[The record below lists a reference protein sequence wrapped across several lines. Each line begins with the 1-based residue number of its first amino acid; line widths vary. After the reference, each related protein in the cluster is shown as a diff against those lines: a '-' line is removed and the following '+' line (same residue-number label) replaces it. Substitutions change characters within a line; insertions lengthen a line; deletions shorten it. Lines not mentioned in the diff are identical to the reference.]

1 MSEASSTTD
10 GVSDAAPADAPSVG
24 PVRFGTFA
32 GVYRPVVLTILGA
45 LLYLR
50 EGWLVGNAG
59 LGGALLVIAAAYTI
73 TGTTALS
80 VSSIATN
87 LRMRAGGAFAIISAA
102 LGLEA
107 GGAIGVPLYL
117 AQSIGAVMYLYA
129 FTEGW
134 KYYFPQHY
142 AGVVVFVAFLFV
154 GAVTLASA
162 AMAARAQ
169 AVMLGVVAAAI
180 LSAFGGWSSA
190 PELQVPAVIGRFPQ
204 ASLLECFAIFFPA
217 ATGIMVGVGM
227 SGSLEKP
234 SRSIP
239 RGTMLAWGTT
249 LVVYTVAAVW
259 YGTVVPQQE
268 LLTNKLAMADHALF
282 GSVVMLGLLSS
293 TLMAA
298 LSSLVAA
305 PRLLQA
311 MASHDI
317 VPFSARL
324 AKVTERGEPRNATLF
339 TLALCGIGLT
349 AGSLDAIA
357 PILTSF
363 FVMTFL
369 AINVVVALEQSLGM
383 VSWRPRF
390 RIPTVVPVVG
400 ALACVTGLV
409 LSSPA
414 GGLPEITFVAGIYLY
429 LTRRRNID
437 TPWVTV
443 QSGIARSLA
452 AWAALK
458 AAQAGKSERDWK
470 PDLLAPVATPEE
482 AALVASTAWAITR
495 FRGSTKMV
503 ATKDDPALHA
513 RLRELVHWLR
523 EQDAFAS
530 WHPMPEER
538 PGQAARLSINAMAG
552 TFFAPNLLL
561 LSADH
566 MEKHLST
573 EAIQEVIDHA
583 RHWRVGVVL
592 TFGTEPLPDPVRNV
606 AVWLSDRHPDWTL
619 DLHVANLDLPVLLAY
634 LLTLPAEGQVRLCT
648 VVRNAE
654 TEDLARGFLADLIEL
669 GRLPRTEARVASGP
683 FFDAIDRSEPADLHI
698 LGLPDQIDLARL
710 REIHEH
716 LGGPC
721 WYVQD
726 SGQESALA

>member
-1 MSEASSTTD
+1 MATESAPEAT
-10 GVSDAAPADAPSVG
+10 AEAPIDE

-59 LGGALLVIAAAYTI
+59 LGGALLVILAAYTI

-134 KYYFPQHY
+134 AYYFPQQP
-142 AGVVVFVAFLFV
+142 AGLVVTFAFLLV
-154 GAVTLASA
+154 GGVTLASA
-162 AMAARAQ
+162 ALAARAQ
-169 AVMLGVVAAAI
+169 AVMLAVVAAAVV
-180 LSAFGGWSSA
+180 SAFGGWYGA
-190 PELQVPAVIGRFPQ
+190 DIQAPAVIGRFPQ

-239 RGTMLAWGTT
+239 TGTMAAWGTT
-249 LVVYTVAAVW
+249 LAVYTLGAIW
-259 YGTVVPQQE
+259 YATVVPRQE
-268 LLTNKLAMADHALF
+268 LLTNKLAMADHALM
-282 GSVVMLGLLSS
+282 GSLVMLGLLSS

-311 MASHDI
+311 MASHGV

-324 AKVTERGEPRNATLF
+324 EQTTETGEPRNATLA
-339 TLALCGIGLT
+339 TLALCAVGLT

-363 FVMTFL
+363 FIMTYL
-369 AINVVVALEQSLGM
+369 AVNVVVALEQSLGM

-390 RIPTVVPVVG
+390 RIPTAVPVAG
-400 ALACVTGLV
+400 AVACIVGLV

-414 GGLPEITFVAGIYLY
+414 GGLPEVVFVAGIYLY
-429 LTRRRNID
+429 LNRRKKVD

-443 QSGIARSLA
+443 QSGIARTLA
-452 AWAALK
+452 SWAALK

-470 PDLLAPVATPEE
+470 PDLLVPVGTPSDARV
-482 AALVASTAWAITR
+482 AADHAWAITR

-503 ATKDDPALHA
+503 ASHDDPSLHVQ
-513 RLRELVHWLR
+513 LQEFVGWLR
-523 EQDAFAS
+523 EQGAFAS
-530 WHPMPEER
+530 WHNMPEEN

-561 LSADH
+561 LSAEQLERELDP
-566 MEKHLST
+566 EG
-573 EAIQEVIDHA
+573 IQRIIDHA
-583 RHWRVGVVL
+583 RHWGVGVVL
-592 TFGTEPLPDPVRNV
+592 TFGTDPLPDPIRSV

-619 DLHVANLDLPVLLAY
+619 ELHVANLDLPVLLAY
-634 LLTLPAEGQVRLCT
+634 LLTLPDEGEVRLAT
-648 VVRNAE
+648 VVRDPD
-654 TEDLARGFLADLIEL
+654 TEALAMGFLEDVIEL
-669 GRLPRTEARVASGP
+669 GRLPRTTARVASGP
-683 FFDAIDRSEPADLHI
+683 FFDALERSEPADVHL
-698 LGLPDQIDLARL
+698 LGLPETVDVPRL
-710 REIHEH
+710 REIYEK
-716 LGGPC
+716 LGSPC
-721 WYVQD
+721 WFVQD

>member
-1 MSEASSTTD
+1 MST
-10 GVSDAAPADAPSVG
+10 DAAPGEPSALTKDASITQVQ
-24 PVRFGTFA
+24 FGTFA

-59 LGGALLVIAAAYTI
+59 LGGALLVIGGAFLI

-134 KYYFPQHY
+134 AYYFPAQP
-142 AGVVVFVAFLFV
+142 AGLVVSAAFALV
-154 GAVTLASA
+154 GGVTLASTA
-162 AMAARAQ
+162 LASRAQ
-169 AVMLGVVAAAI
+169 AVMLLVVAAAV
-180 LSAFGGWSSA
+180 LSAFGGWSGA
-190 PELQVPAVIGRFPQ
+190 ELQVPAVVGRFPQ

-239 RGTMLAWGTT
+239 TGTMLAWGTT
-249 LVVYTVAAVW
+249 LAVYVLGAIW
-259 YGTVVPQQE
+259 YATVVPRQE
-268 LLTNKLAMADHALF
+268 LLTNKLAMVDHAMF
-282 GSVVMLGLLSS
+282 GTMVMMGLLSS

-311 MASHDI
+311 MASHGV
-317 VPFSARL
+317 VPLSTQL
-324 AKVTERGEPRNATLF
+324 VKITPSGEPRNATLA
-339 TLALCGIGLT
+339 TLALCAVGLT

-363 FVMTFL
+363 FIMTYL
-369 AINVVVALEQSLGM
+369 AVNVVVALEQSLGM

-390 RIPTVVPVVG
+390 HIPTAVPVVG
-400 ALACVTGLV
+400 AVACIAGLV

-414 GGLPEITFVAGIYLY
+414 GGLPEVVFVGGIYLY
-429 LTRRRNID
+429 LSRRKKVD

-443 QSGIARSLA
+443 QSGIARTLA

-458 AAQAGKSERDWK
+458 ASQSGKSERDWK
-470 PDLLAPVATPEE
+470 PDLLVPVASAD
-482 AALVASTAWAITR
+482 AAAHAIATAWAITR
-495 FRGSTKMV
+495 YRGSTKLI
-503 ATKDDPALHA
+503 ATHDSQPLHD
-513 RLRELVHWLR
+513 RLEELVTWMR
-523 EQDAFAS
+523 AQGAFAS
-530 WHPMPEER
+530 WHPIPEER
-538 PGQAARLSINAMAG
+538 PGQSAQLSINAMSG
-552 TFFAPNLLL
+552 TFFAPNLLV
-561 LSADH
+561 LSADYLA
-566 MEKHLST
+566 EELG
-573 EAIQEVIDHA
+573 ADGLQEVIDHA
-583 RHWRVGVVL
+583 RRWEVGVVL
-592 TFGTEPLPDPVRNV
+592 TFGSEPLPDAIRSV
-606 AVWLSDRHPDWTL
+606 AVWLSDRHPDWSL
-619 DLHVANLDLPVLLAY
+619 SLHVANLDLPVLLAY
-634 LLTLPAEGQVRLCT
+634 LLTVPDKGNVRLAT
-648 VVRNAE
+648 VVRDPT
-654 TEDLARGFLADLIEL
+654 TEDAAQQFLDDVIEL
-669 GRLPRTEARVASGP
+669 GRLPRTEARVTSGP
-683 FFDAIDRSEPADLHI
+683 FLEAVGRSEPAELH
-698 LGLPDQIDLARL
+698 LFGLPDQVDLERL
-710 REIHEH
+710 RSIHEH

-721 WYVQD
+721 WFVQD

>member
-1 MSEASSTTD
+1 MSTD
-10 GVSDAAPADAPSVG
+10 PDAAPG
-24 PVRFGTFA
+24 EPVTATDDSGITQVQFGTFA
-32 GVYRPVVLTILGA
+32 GVYRPVVLTVLGA

-59 LGGALLVIAAAYTI
+59 LGGALLVIGGAYLI

-87 LRMRAGGAFAIISAA
+87 LRMRAGGAFAIIAAA

-134 KYYFPQHY
+134 AYYFPHHP
-142 AGVVVFVAFLFV
+142 AGLVVTAAFLLV
-154 GAVTLASA
+154 GGVTLASA
-162 AMAARAQ
+162 ALAARAQ
-169 AVMLGVVAAAI
+169 AVMLAVVAVAVM
-180 LSAFGGWSSA
+180 SAFGGWYGA
-190 PELQVPAVIGRFPQ
+190 ELQAPAVIGRFPQ

-234 SRSIP
+234 SQSIP
-239 RGTMLAWGTT
+239 KGTMLAWGTT
-249 LVVYTVAAVW
+249 FVVYVLGAVW
-259 YGTVVPQQE
+259 YATVVPRQE

-282 GSVVMLGLLSS
+282 GSLVMLGLLSS

-311 MASHDI
+311 MATHGV
-317 VPFSARL
+317 VPLSSQL
-324 AKVTERGEPRNATLF
+324 SKVTEAGEPRNATLV
-339 TLALCGIGLT
+339 TLALCAVGLT

-363 FVMTFL
+363 FIMTYL
-369 AINVVVALEQSLGM
+369 AVNMVVALEQSLGM

-390 RIPTVVPVVG
+390 RIPTAVPVVG
-400 ALACVTGLV
+400 SIACVAGLV

-414 GGLPEITFVAGIYLY
+414 GGLPEVVFVAGIYLY
-429 LTRRRNID
+429 LTRRKKVD

-443 QSGIARSLA
+443 QSGIARTLA

-458 AAQAGKSERDWK
+458 ASQAGKSERDWK
-470 PDLLAPVATPEE
+470 PDLLVPVTSTE
-482 AALVASTAWAITR
+482 AAAHAVGVAWAITR
-495 FRGSTKMV
+495 HRGSTKIV
-503 ATKDDPALHA
+503 ATHDEETLHA
-513 RLRELVHWLR
+513 RLTELVGWMR
-523 EQDAFAS
+523 SQGTFAS

-561 LSADH
+561 LSAEH
-566 MEKHLST
+566 MARDIDPEGL
-573 EAIQEVIDHA
+573 QEVIDHA
-583 RHWRVGVVL
+583 RKWGVGVVL
-592 TFGTEPLPDPVRNV
+592 TFGTEPLPDPIRSV

-634 LLTLPAEGQVRLCT
+634 LLTLPDEGQVRLAT
-648 VVRNAE
+648 VVRDPG
-654 TEDLARGFLADLIEL
+654 TEDAARRFLSDVIEL
-669 GRLPRTEARVASGP
+669 GRLPRTEARVTSGP
-683 FFDAIDRSEPADLHI
+683 FLDAVTRSEPADLH
-698 LGLPDQIDLARL
+698 LFGLPDRIDLSRL
-710 REIHEH
+710 QSIHEH

-721 WYVQD
+721 WFVQD